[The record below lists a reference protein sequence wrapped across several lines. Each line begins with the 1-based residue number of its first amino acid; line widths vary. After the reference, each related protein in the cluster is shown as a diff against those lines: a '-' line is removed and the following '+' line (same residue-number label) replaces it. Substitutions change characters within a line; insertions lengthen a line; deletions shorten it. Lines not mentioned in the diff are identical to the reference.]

1 MKLLQARGEIAVV
14 FGDERAGLTAE
25 EVEAVDLLSSIP
37 SDPAQPSWNLAQA
50 IAIYAYELRMA
61 SQAPRQPS
69 PRPDADPAAL
79 AAVDRALAEATGAIG
94 KPATRRRLFRALS
107 RSSLSNRKPPSGP
120 HFSARWERQDAS
132 PDPSLN
138 HPAAAATSPS
148 PTPSTQSST
157 ASASALRSADLR
169 AASIAAA
176 NRSVG

>member
-1 MKLLQARGEIAVV
+1 MV

-25 EVEAVDLLSSIP
+25 EVEAVDSLLSSIP

-69 PRPDADPAAL
+69 PRPDADPGAL

-107 RSSLSNRKPPSGP
+107 RSSLSNR
-120 HFSARWERQDAS
+120 E
-132 PDPSLN
+132 
-138 HPAAAATSPS
+138 AALW
-148 PTPSTQSST
+148 T
-157 ASASALRSADLR
+157 AFLR
-169 AASIAAA
+169 AVGTS
-176 NRSVG
+176 RRKPGSVA